1 VAVRGAAD
9 QPGEPAEP
17 EGQQRLGVATEAFQ
31 HRQVG
36 LAEVTGQ
43 RAGGQQLADQVLD
56 APLVGGSLLGEPVAG
71 PHPAVQRRPLRTG
84 QRKGAQPGWVDQRR
98 PLLFSIA
105 YRILG
110 SVSEAEDAVQETWLR
125 YEASPTPPTSTKAFL
140 SAVVARIS
148 IEVLRSARVR
158 REEYLGPWFPEPLL
172 TDPYEDPERSAELAD
187 SLSMAVQARPALVE
201 LLGDADE
208 QVRQRAIWA
217 LPELGMPVLPLLQH
231 VRHGGPPQARHG
243 ALEALADLA
252 GEQGLSQRDRL
263 AVGRLIR
270 VKLHH
275 DQPQP
280 FIQGSWLAVPG
291 ADQAGL
297 IDLLGLS
304 AARPATFALGLSA
317 VANDDHG
324 WQEPRPPHPERSRVF
339 ITPELDG
346 WTLVVGGGFLP
357 VGRDREAELLRVCRR
372 LGGRYGTAQAFAYD
386 ELSGWSAWTV
396 ADDHPALFSLPGEPP
411 GLGRI
416 VRHHIDSDDEQAGS
430 DIGAPPPAE
439 LALPGVDHGE
449 EAVPRQCRAIDI
461 AEALSVNPQQL
472 GPHTPMRGHGLLALT
487 THGAAHGVAPGA
499 LRI

>member
-1 VAVRGAAD
+1 VQAATLGVLHERDNPRMENSLEPGRLIGELAAADGQVRERAAELLVGAGAAAVPALVAALLD
-9 QPGEPAEP
+9 ERSPVDWGEPAMLL
-17 EGQQRLGVATEAFQ
+17 RRIGVPAFAAVRDAIAAASGEEAE
-31 HRQVG
+31 H
-36 LAEVTGQ
+36 
-43 RAGGQQLADQVLD
+43 RAGWTFAGFPPEAI
-56 APLVGGSLLGEPVAG
+56 PLY
-71 PHPAVQRRPLRTG
+71 VQALRH
-84 QRKGAQPGWVDQRR
+84 R
-98 PLLFSIA
+98 
-105 YRILG
+105 
-110 SVSEAEDAVQETWLR
+110 
-125 YEASPTPPTSTKAFL
+125 SP
-140 SAVVARIS
+140 
-148 IEVLRSARVR
+148 RVR
-158 REEYLGPWFPEPLL
+158 
-172 TDPYEDPERSAELAD
+172 AD
-187 SLSMAVQARPALVE
+187 AAYALQCQGQAAAQAGPALVE

-217 LPELGMPVLPLLQH
+217 LPELGMAVLPLLQQA
-231 VRHGGPPQARHG
+231 RHRGPPQARHG

-263 AVGRLIR
+263 AIQRLIR

-275 DQPQP
+275 DRPQP

-324 WQEPRPPHPERSRVF
+324 WHEPRPPHPERSRVF

-346 WTLVVGGGFLP
+346 WTLVIGGWVWP
-357 VGRDREAELLRVCRR
+357 ADHAREAELLGVCRR

-396 ADDHPALFSLPGEPP
+396 ADDHPALFCLPGEPP

-430 DIGAPPPAE
+430 DIGAPLPAE
-439 LALPGVDHGE
+439 LALPDGVDHGE
-449 EAVPRQCRAIDI
+449 EAAPRQCRAIDI

-472 GPHTPMRGHGLLALT
+472 GLHTSIRGHGLLALT
-487 THGAAHGVAPGA
+487 PHGAAHGVPPGA
-499 LRI
+499 LQI